1 MPAYAALRF
10 FDRFRPGDTVPG
22 GTYDDETL
30 ARMVAKGLVE
40 RQESLLPEPEP
51 EAPAEEAPPARR
63 KGRKPAL

>member
-1 MPAYAALRF
+1 MPAYTALRF

-30 ARMVAKGLVE
+30 AKMVAKGLIA
-40 RQESLLPEPEP
+40 ESPEPEPEP
-51 EAPAEEAPPARR
+51 EAEASAEEAPPAKR